1 MVVKE
6 NKRREIAM
14 GLPCRH
20 ERCHAQAGQPCN
32 HAYRGHLHQVRWN
45 DADRVCRDRARLED
59 WNLRYGGAKC

>member
-1 MVVKE
+1 
-6 NKRREIAM
+6 M

-20 ERCHAQAGQPCN
+20 ERCHAQAGEPCN

-59 WNLRYGGAKC
+59 WNLRYGGAK